1 MNRKLHKYN
10 LKYQYLKLEE
20 DDIRNELESYIDDFE
35 GRFNKYYAKRNK
47 LDAEERIVWVNDETG
62 EVRDTPPTNDEFRKY
77 REQQDRLLEKKREEL
92 KNKPEKLKKLYKKLS
107 ANVHPDRGGSH
118 EEFVRVRKS
127 FESNNLL
134 DLLAMADEF
143 NIDYEID
150 ETDEMILEK
159 NIKQL
164 EFEIHRMKST
174 LAWEWGRGD
183 KKGVVKEVERQT
195 KLKVDESDLPDDLKS
210 KSDDPL
216 LLDM

>member
-20 DDIRNELESYIDDFE
+20 DDIRSELDEYISDFE
-35 GRFNKYYAKRNK
+35 SRFNKYYAKRNK
-47 LDAEERIVWVNDETG
+47 LDVEERIVWVNDETG
-62 EVRDTPPTNDEFRKY
+62 EMRDTPPTNDDFRRY
-77 REQQDRLLEKKREEL
+77 QQEQERLLEKKREEL

-107 ANVHPDRGGSH
+107 ANVHPDRGGSQ

-164 EFEIHRMKST
+164 EFEINRMKST

-183 KKGVVKEVERQT
+183 KIGVVKEVERQT
-195 KLKVDESDLPDDLKS
+195 KLKIDDSDLPDELKS
-210 KSDDPL
+210 KPNDPL

>member
-1 MNRKLHKYN
+1 
-10 LKYQYLKLEE
+10 
-20 DDIRNELESYIDDFE
+20 
-35 GRFNKYYAKRNK
+35 
-47 LDAEERIVWVNDETG
+47 
-62 EVRDTPPTNDEFRKY
+62 
-77 REQQDRLLEKKREEL
+77 
-92 KNKPEKLKKLYKKLS
+92 
-107 ANVHPDRGGSH
+107 
-118 EEFVRVRKS
+118 
-127 FESNNLL
+127 
-134 DLLAMADEF
+134 MADEF